1 MAHAT
6 MTTGGNRAFTRARNR
21 AMVVAKSNLRNTGR
35 NVAMLPKS
43 LISADSHVV
52 ERAIAFR
59 DIDPKFRD
67 RAPSDVTLPNGGA
80 AVMIEGMFAVGYGQ
94 AAAAGLP
101 PERIGK
107 PMPWDQVNPAAYD
120 SGTRLDVQDQDGVSG
135 EVIFPSVG
143 MFLHG
148 HPDVDFGKACLDAY
162 NRWLVEFCSRDPD
175 RLIGVAQIPL
185 RTIDEGIKE
194 LEEAKAAGFR
204 TVMLPGEPLYED
216 YDHPDYDALW
226 EAAVDLGLPIN
237 FHILTSRRAL
247 EFTTLGKN
255 RGPSICNMQRFV
267 RGNQDIVML
276 FVFGGVFERHPKLK
290 IVAVESDVSWLPH
303 MISRMDTVYPRY
315 RFHEKTA
322 LLSKQPSEYV
332 ADHVYLTMQD
342 DYPVARMTDILPMKR
357 VLWANDFPHG
367 DAIWPRSREV
377 LGVMSQHM
385 SDEHMH
391 MMVHDN
397 VAELYGLTI

>member
-1 MAHAT
+1 
-6 MTTGGNRAFTRARNR
+6 
-21 AMVVAKSNLRNTGR
+21 
-35 NVAMLPKS
+35 MLPKS

-52 ERAIAFR
+52 ERQAAFE

-67 RAPSDVTLPNGGA
+67 RIPKDVTLPNGGA
-80 AVMIEGMFAVGYGQ
+80 AVQIEGMFAVGFGQ

-107 PMPWDQVNPAAYD
+107 PMPWDQVNPAAFD
-120 SGTRLDVQDQDGVSG
+120 SKTRLAVQDQDGVSA

-148 HPDVDFGKACLDAY
+148 HQDVDFAKACLDAY
-162 NRWLVEFCSRDPD
+162 NRWLAEYCSRDPN

-185 RTIDEGIKE
+185 RTIDEGIRE
-194 LEEAKAAGFR
+194 LEEAKKAGFR
-204 TVMLPGEPLYED
+204 TVMLPGEPAYED

-226 EAAVDLGLPIN
+226 EACVDLGLPIN

-247 EFTTLGKN
+247 EFTSLGKN

-267 RGNQDIVML
+267 RGNQDIIML

-290 IVAVESDVSWLPH
+290 VVAVESDVSWLPH
-303 MISRMDTVYPRY
+303 LMGRMDVVYPRY

-322 LLSKQPSEYV
+322 LLSKKPSEYV
-332 ADHVYLTMQD
+332 AENVYVTMQD
-342 DYPVARMTDILPMKR
+342 DYPVAQMTHLLPMNR

-377 LGVMSQHM
+377 LGLMSEHM
-385 SDEHMH
+385 SPAHMQA
-391 MMVHDN
+391 MVHDN
-397 VAELYGLTI
+397 VAALYGLTV